1 MHAYI
6 RTIHIYMYMY
16 ACTYLYVSMHVC
28 RYTQAQTHTD
38 THTDTRTQ
46 NTNTHKHTHTHTHT
60 HTQANTHILTHT
72 LTHTH
77 KHMYIQTTIL
87 IRWQQLEGSQKVRVD
102 LQKNPIQRGS
112 VHQRDLT
119 LFRVILETSRS
130 ASLGCLF
137 LRLLGLQ
144 QAAAGC
150 SRLQQAATGY

>member
-1 MHAYI
+1 
-6 RTIHIYMYMY
+6 MYVG
-16 ACTYLYVSMHVC
+16 THKH
-28 RYTQAQTHTD
+28 RHTQTHTQ
-38 THTDTRTQ
+38 THAHKIQTHI
-46 NTNTHKHTHTHTHT
+46 NTHTHTHTHT